1 MAVKFSEFT
10 QKTNTLSSSVTEI
23 VGYLT
28 ASNVNVRI
36 VPSALDTTYAYST
49 TNGATPALTLIG
61 TKTGLS
67 DTTTQVSLS
76 GAGSTLLAGTGTNAI
91 SFTSTKYRINAT
103 DVGSPGTIPII
114 LSGDGGN
121 DAGNPLSTVNLVGT
135 GTVGITSSGNTITIN
150 GSAAAGSVTSFNQV
164 VGALSTG
171 TALTAGGTGA
181 GPFTGAVTIA
191 SNIYNGTTNVG
202 IVPTGGSNTTFL
214 RGDGQWITPAG
225 GGGSGTVTNVSSAS
239 NASALTL
246 VTTSPTSTPVV
257 TLGVTGGSAGQFL
270 NYLGNWA
277 TPAGGG
283 GGGVTSI
290 GMTVPAAF
298 AVTPASITTSGTFAI
313 SGAGSAS
320 QVVLGNGTLGTLP
333 TDTNTTYDLTSQASG
348 TSVDVNLVPSTGTT
362 DTIKLTP
369 AGGLTITKS
378 GDVITLDTSASGTG
392 TVTNVTS
399 ADTNTITVASGAST
413 PAITAVTSGGVG
425 AGSTS
430 LATGAQIQAAIN
442 TAVAGLLDYKGGYN
456 ALTNSPDLDSGSNI
470 AISKGD
476 AYTVTV
482 AGTFFTEAVAIGDLL
497 IANDDMAIG
506 ASALTKWTTV
516 QNNVGTAQVGATD
529 GATAKGLA
537 GFDNQMFA
545 TTANGFITSTT
556 LNTVVITRVGAGN
569 GLFYVDGTQ
578 QADITLMP
586 DVTYL
591 IDQSDASNDGHPLIL
606 STTTPTKAEYAT
618 GVVYLIDNVPV
629 ANAAAYN
636 TGFNGATTSRQLR
649 VTLNQVAPTL
659 YYVCY
664 NHQNMGGNISVS
676 GSVTSVALTMP
687 SAFAVGGSPIT
698 SSGTLAVTPTGGSS
712 GQFLNYLGAWA
723 TPASAGVTMT
733 TSPAATGDGATATY
747 PLGVTPSNENFTMAY
762 ISGVYQLKSTYSV
775 TGSNITFDSNVPNG
789 ASIEIVTTT

>member
-1 MAVKFSEFT
+1 MAVKFSDFT
-10 QKTNTLSSSVTEI
+10 QKQDASVAVTNM
-23 VGYLT
+23 VGYL
-28 ASNVNVRI
+28 AAGELNIMIPPAN
-36 VPSALDTTYAYST
+36 LDTTYVVST
-49 TNGATPALTLIG
+49 KNAGASPTINIQG
-61 TKTGLS
+61 TKPGQTAVINPS
-67 DTTTQVSLS
+67 TVSLTGS
-76 GAGSTLLAGTGTNAI
+76 GGTLLAGDGSTTINFASTAYALTSTDTSPAGTVPLVLTGT
-91 SFTSTKYRINAT
+91 
-103 DVGSPGTIPII
+103 
-114 LSGDGGN
+114 GGG
-121 DAGNPLSTVNLVGT
+121 DAGTDTVSLVGT
-135 GTVGITSSGNTITIN
+135 GTIGITSSGNTITIN
-150 GSAAAGSVTSFNQV
+150 G
-164 VGALSTG
+164 
-171 TALTAGGTGA
+171 
-181 GPFTGAVTIA
+181 
-191 SNIYNGTTNVG
+191 
-202 IVPTGGSNTTFL
+202 TGG
-214 RGDGQWITPAG
+214 G
-225 GGGSGTVTNVSSAS
+225 GGGSVTNVSSAS

-442 TAVAGLLDYKGGYN
+442 SAVAGLLDYKGGYN
-456 ALTNSPDLDSGSNI
+456 ASSNSPDLDSGSNI

-482 AGTFFTEAVAIGDLL
+482 AGTFFTEAVGIGDLL
-497 IANDDMAIG
+497 IANDDMAANG
-506 ASALTKWTTV
+506 GSALTKWTTV

-529 GATAKGLA
+529 AATAKGIA

-618 GVVYLIDNVPV
+618 GVVYLLDNVPV

-636 TGFNGATTSRQLR
+636 TGFNAATTRQLR

-723 TPASAGVTMT
+723 TPASAAPTKTVDQVTIANAT
-733 TSPAATGDGATATY
+733 TGTVSLTVSPT
-747 PLGVTPSNENFTMAY
+747 SEAY
-762 ISGVYQLKSTYSV
+762 TDMYVSGVYQNKSVYSLS
-775 TGSNITFDSNVPNG
+775 GSTITLDSSAYFPNG
-789 ASIEIVTTT
+789 AIVEVVSTT